1 MVTATDVLV
10 PTHFYGTTRV
20 NKETD
25 SKTHARVRYSRRLPH
40 LLIHRLAQLAPRLQ
54 PEQLHRVISVYGLED
69 CVELVAEATPAQL
82 ARVFDLD
89 LWRPARPGLDE
100 QFDAERF
107 GMWIEVMVEAG
118 ADLAAEKL
126 AQIPLEQ
133 LIAGFA
139 QHARVFDIASIS
151 PYDTIDGERIEPPA
165 AEDELAG
172 EIGGYRLVARRRD
185 AWPAIVAVLVSLDA
199 CNRSRFDELMSALRS
214 LSNSQ
219 PELDG
224 LDVLLETSDQMMFDS
239 GSERERRRNKMGFA
253 SPADARA
260 FLQMSRSVRPG
271 VVPPPNPLA
280 RAYFRSIDMSP
291 GLDEAGA
298 RTSGTDADVVALL
311 TEAGVAP
318 QPAPHGLLTGA
329 HDPSSARLAE
339 LHRHMRFVFENNQA
353 AYEERHGELAYLAN
367 ALLAG
372 CSIQARQFTAKEAAD
387 AAAAVCNLGLTRSLL
402 PDDYLVSHDV
412 IGIFQIGWTVLYEE
426 VSMYAARTL
435 IDIVRRMRY
444 ADKDIQRGL
453 NTLRIAMR
461 RQVQSGTPWRAEP
474 SLDVIS
480 MLDQPAWAALAAL
493 IAECP
498 VIHDA
503 LTASLTRRTGAID
516 THAFTFIAGN
526 AGIATV
532 REFMVSLPERLSV

>member
-1 MVTATDVLV
+1 MLL
-10 PTHFYGTTRV
+10 PNHFYGTTGV

-25 SKTHARVRYSRRLPH
+25 SKIHARVRYSRRLPH
-40 LLIHRLAQLAPRLQ
+40 QLIHRIAQLAPRLQ

-82 ARVFDLD
+82 SRVFDLD
-89 LWRPARPGLDE
+89 LWRPVRPGLDE

-165 AEDELAG
+165 AEDELSC
-172 EIGGYRLVARRRD
+172 EIGGYHLVARRRD
-185 AWPAIVAVLVSLDA
+185 AWPAIVGVLVSLDA

-219 PELDG
+219 RELDG
-224 LDVLLETSDQMMFDS
+224 LDALLETSDQMMFDS
-239 GSERERRRNKMGFA
+239 GSERERRRNKLGFA

-280 RAYFRSIDMSP
+280 RAYFRSIDISP

-329 HDPSSARLAE
+329 HDPSSARLAD
-339 LHRHMRFVFENNQA
+339 LHRHMRFVFESNQA

-435 IDIVRRMRY
+435 IDILRRMRY

-453 NTLRIAMR
+453 NTLRIAMS
-461 RQVQSGTPWRAEP
+461 RQMKAGTPWRAEP

-503 LTASLTRRTGAID
+503 LTASLTGRTGAID
-516 THAFTFIAGN
+516 THAFTFIADN
-526 AGIATV
+526 ADIATV